1 MSEAAGRVGV
11 LGGTSGIGLASA
23 QQLVR
28 AGHQVTIAGRDP
40 GRLRGALA
48 TLMDQ
53 ADGRTVDATDRVALD
68 SFFEGTGGLGH
79 LVVAVTGARGGGPFR
94 ELDLAEVL
102 EGIEAKTLPQLHAV
116 QAALPHLSP
125 NGSITLITAVSA
137 RMANPAT
144 AGLAVINAG
153 LEAAVR
159 TLAVELAPLR
169 LNAVSPGVIDT
180 PWWQAAPAKRRAG
193 VFTSFAERAPA
204 GRSGTANDV
213 ALAVQFLVEASFVTG
228 VTLPVDGGFHLRG

>member
-1 MSEAAGRVGV
+1 MSEAAGRVVV

-53 ADGRTVDATDRVALD
+53 ADGRTVDATDRAALD

-169 LNAVSPGVIDT
+169 LNAVAPGVIDT
-180 PWWQAAPAKRRAG
+180 PLVASSAG
-193 VFTSFAERAPA
+193 ETA
-204 GRSGTANDV
+204 GRCV
-213 ALAVQFLVEASFVTG
+213 HE
-228 VTLPVDGGFHLRG
+228 LRGEGARRPNRYGQRRRTCRPVPSGSKLRHRCDPSR